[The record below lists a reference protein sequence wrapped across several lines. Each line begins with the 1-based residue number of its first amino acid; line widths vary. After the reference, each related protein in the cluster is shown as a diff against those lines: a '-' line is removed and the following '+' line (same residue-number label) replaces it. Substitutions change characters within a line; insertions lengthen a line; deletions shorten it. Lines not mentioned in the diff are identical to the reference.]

1 LGRGLLTNRLERKEE
16 RTLLKIPVSFYFAG
30 PVLSERVVQL
40 QQKPVKH
47 MPSFLRSIHW
57 KN

>member
-30 PVLSERVVQL
+30 PVLSERVV
-40 QQKPVKH
+40 
-47 MPSFLRSIHW
+47 
-57 KN
+57 